1 MWSLHRC
8 HRVKGYSL
16 DLGKNLLRNQVKS
29 CENYL
34 ARDGK
39 KSQGTQHGREHPA
52 TVPVQIISS
61 TRKLLDWGYL
71 RTPGIPQM
79 LLPIWCGG
87 KNGSMK
93 EGRMGIQV
101 HYWHYINYIRGVI
114 RGDRHRRATEC
125 ELAHL
130 NSQIS
135 PCVLSKAFG
144 YSGPLVWDLA
154 SKETSCQIFHDLGGN
169 LIWSKSISQE
179 ISGDP
184 NFMRSWSQ
192 PVRGQKL
199 TRSLT
204 KPPSPLEGPGTPL
217 PSLLCPG
224 EVGRDGTFQDWAQL
238 PIFVV
243 S

>member
-179 ISGDP
+179 IPYKLHEILVPASERAKTHEISDQT
-184 NFMRSWSQ
+184 SQ
-192 PVRGQKL
+192 PL
-199 TRSLT
+199 
-204 KPPSPLEGPGTPL
+204 
-217 PSLLCPG
+217 
-224 EVGRDGTFQDWAQL
+224 GRTWYSFAQPTL
-238 PIFVV
+238 
-243 S
+243 SWWSG